1 LQTQVDLICIVAFPT
16 LLSAGSRLAFRGG
29 HAGLAARFALC
40 WTGPLHFRRL
50 YVLQTQSQL
59 STLTLVKSHLQ
70 RKMAVSSKLQDQ
82 ALEAQRVRDKL
93 RRTVAEVKGLL
104 LDVEG
109 LLRKSRGP

>member
-1 LQTQVDLICIVAFPT
+1 
-16 LLSAGSRLAFRGG
+16 
-29 HAGLAARFALC
+29 
-40 WTGPLHFRRL
+40 
-50 YVLQTQSQL
+50 
-59 STLTLVKSHLQ
+59 
-70 RKMAVSSKLQDQ
+70 MAVSSKLQDQ